1 MKNTLTNAFA
11 FCEILKNSL
20 LCHCYFS
27 FCILVHAPTMTGR
40 HHRRRRGASNNGIS
54 NGGGG
59 GGGTISSSSSSSSS
73 MSSSSAATVTNVGSR
88 RCAPRLEERPNA
100 HRARVRAWF
109 LALSVSERQMALAI
123 EDAELVAM
131 LRHMHSLAS
140 EVGPLLFCSF
150 RGDVDPSSFRDLV
163 WRRTDVL
170 IRTHHIF
177 TCVQW
182 AWV

>member
-1 MKNTLTNAFA
+1 
-11 FCEILKNSL
+11 
-20 LCHCYFS
+20 
-27 FCILVHAPTMTGR
+27 MTGR
-40 HHRRRRGASNNGIS
+40 HHRRRRGASSNGIS
-54 NGGGG
+54 NGGGGGG

-73 MSSSSAATVTNVGSR
+73 MSSSSASTVTNVGSR

-100 HRARVRAWF
+100 HRTRVRAWF

-170 IRTHHIF
+170 LTHTYKISSLG
-177 TCVQW
+177 VQ
-182 AWV
+182 